1 MGAGSSTAGIGDTSA
16 PVPACPLFC
25 NFMPNPLLIPA
36 STLPKRG
43 PDGSLRRPK
52 GGCAARVVPLR
63 GLPIVSEESKRHAKE
78 LVADAKNKKRAGNT
92 PACGEEANAL
102 AAAAALLSSPSLLPS
117 LSSCFLINIAVDERG
132 RLAPLP
138 TDGGH
143 AAITVAACHGV
154 GASGPGDPSWNVLT
168 SPQSSFVKKGFNFS
182 YPNTPVRTPLVPG
195 ADGGRGSSF
204 ANDARRLVQGGDNRA
219 VANELGSQ
227 LIPTT
232 PASANARGRPPW
244 GAQPKRNSFTEA
256 GLDAGTQPALSK
268 ALEKPTSTFAVPL
281 PSGAGPAN
289 AVVGTASVGE
299 HDMLSTTTSVCSV
312 LVKDSRFR
320 KPEGGLAR
328 ANSAAPAYANCGA
341 SGGATACLPRMR
353 RQMSRITLLR
363 VPQRTRWFLFND
375 SKTHEAQVSM
385 LLCYQAQQEKPS
397 GPKRSFAG
405 EKAPVVPPGMTVTT
419 SAPTPGD
426 LRIVCRATPLSHTP
440 PPRRRLKVPLESTY
454 NSNCIYVEVR
464 SVCVEAFTTAIPRPK
479 TPAQE
484 RQLAGFKKR
493 VASAAAVEVF
503 VVLAPGATLYLAE
516 GEVLGYRFD
525 VHLVPFDKS
534 GSMAVLGRMLTPAL
548 VRCLKEKGKTSNKK
562 GYRHTLIFLA
572 EAAVAPVSTA
582 PAHRPD
588 SAAARLTASA
598 VPVLPKVTA
607 KCALQGGDFIPP
619 ILTGTLNDAPLS
631 SMGLTTSTM
640 PPKALTYAAGRAVH
654 RAVAATAV
662 PAPSLQHRLSSS
674 ALKFETV
681 GEGEA
686 AAAAASDAGGRRRS
700 SSQRSNGTSGGS
712 GNNENDG
719 TEVIGRFHSCGAP
732 GTASRKAIAALP
744 SRGYSYSYDFADVS
758 AMLESAVVPLA
769 WSAAHATAARA
780 DYVESTAGVRQLPV
794 PGLKSLVNDMDEDRS
809 IPRGDA
815 RSGGDHSVSTDAD
828 PLSVSF

>member
-1 MGAGSSTAGIGDTSA
+1 MGAGSSTAGIGNTSA

-78 LVADAKNKKRAGNT
+78 LVANAKSKKRAGNT
-92 PACGEEANAL
+92 PAGGEEANAL
-102 AAAAALLSSPSLLPS
+102 AAAAALLSTPSLLPS

-154 GASGPGDPSWNVLT
+154 AASGSGDPPWNVLT

-195 ADGGRGSSF
+195 AGGGRGDSF
-204 ANDARRLVQGGDNRA
+204 ANDARRLAQGGDSRA
-219 VANELGSQ
+219 AANELGSQ
-227 LIPTT
+227 LMPTI
-232 PASANARGRPPW
+232 PASVKARGRPSW
-244 GAQPKRNSFTEA
+244 GAQSKRSSFTEA
-256 GLDAGTQPALSK
+256 GLDAGTQPALST
-268 ALEKPTSTFAVPL
+268 ALGKPTSTFAVPL
-281 PSGAGPAN
+281 LSGAGPAN
-289 AVVGTASVGE
+289 AMADTASVGE

-320 KPEGGLAR
+320 KPEGGRAR

-341 SGGATACLPRMR
+341 SGATACLPRMR

-397 GPKRSFAG
+397 GPKMSLAR
-405 EKAPVVPPGMTVTT
+405 ENTPVVPPAMTVTT

-426 LRIVCRATPLSHTP
+426 LRIVCRATPLSPTP

-454 NSNCIYVEVR
+454 NSNCFYVEVR
-464 SVCVEAFTTAIPRPK
+464 PVSVEAFTTAIPRPK

-484 RQLAGFKKR
+484 RQLEGFKKR

-534 GSMAVLGRMLTPAL
+534 GSMAVLGLMLTPAL
-548 VRCLKEKGKTSNKK
+548 ARCLKKKGEASNKK

-572 EAAVAPVSTA
+572 EAAAAPVSTA

-588 SAAARLTASA
+588 SAAARLTASS
-598 VPVLPKVTA
+598 VPALPKVTA
-607 KCALQGGDFIPP
+607 ECALDGADFISPT
-619 ILTGTLNDAPLS
+619 LKGTLNSAPLS
-631 SMGLTTSTM
+631 SMGLTTSAT
-640 PPKALTYAAGRAVH
+640 PPKTLTYAAGRAGH
-654 RAVAATAV
+654 GAVAATAA
-662 PAPSLQHRLSSS
+662 PAPSLQNRLSSS

-681 GEGEA
+681 GEG
-686 AAAAASDAGGRRRS
+686 AAAASDAGGRHRC
-700 SSQRSNGTSGGS
+700 SQRSIGTAGWSGKD
-712 GNNENDG
+712 ENDG
-719 TEVIGRFHSCGAP
+719 TEVVGRFHSCGAP
-732 GTASRKAIAALP
+732 ATVPRTAIAALP
-744 SRGYSYSYDFADVS
+744 SRGYSYSYEFADVS
-758 AMLESAVVPLA
+758 AVLESAVIPLA

-780 DYVESTAGVRQLPV
+780 DHVESAGGVRQLPV
-794 PGLKSLVNDMDEDRS
+794 PGLKGSVNDMDEDRS
-809 IPRGDA
+809 VPRGDA
-815 RSGGDHSVSTDAD
+815 HLGDDHSVSTDAD